1 MHVVICLV
9 VEEAQAGVAAD
20 LERHGVDAAVLDVEV
35 NPDFVPVER
44 IDNFEIEVERE
55 HFQFFRCAR
64 EYVAERCVGVFG
76 KVEAAVLHEAVLG
89 DAVLTA
95 VELRSVVPHAAG
107 DGEQKRRALSPE
119 SGVALPKAFASCR
132 KVGQALHFCAS
143 A

>member
-1 MHVVICLV
+1 MHVVVRFV
-9 VEEAQAGVAAD
+9 VEEVQTGVAAD

-44 IDNFEIEVERE
+44 IDNLEIKVEWE

-89 DAVLTA
+89 DAVFAA
-95 VELRSVVPHAAG
+95 VELRTVVPHASG
-107 DGEQKRRALSPE
+107 DGEQ
-119 SGVALPKAFASCR
+119 
-132 KVGQALHFCAS
+132 
-143 A
+143 